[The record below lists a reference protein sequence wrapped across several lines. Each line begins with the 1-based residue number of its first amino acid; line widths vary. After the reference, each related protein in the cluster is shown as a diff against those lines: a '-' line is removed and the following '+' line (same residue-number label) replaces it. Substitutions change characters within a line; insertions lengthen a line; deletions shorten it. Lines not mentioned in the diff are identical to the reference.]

1 MKFFHF
7 YMLFLFECLY
17 HIIQINLFIIL
28 IFQSIILCAEKK
40 MSIEWHHGTY
50 SAQTIHRL
58 PPVLLKAHK
67 CLFIKDFRYCF
78 QNAAFYLAKDH
89 LLKDKRLAL
98 ESQKATFY
106 NVG

>member
-1 MKFFHF
+1 MTSR
-7 YMLFLFECLY
+7 
-17 HIIQINLFIIL
+17 HIQRTNNP
-28 IFQSIILCAEKK
+28 
-40 MSIEWHHGTY
+40 
-50 SAQTIHRL
+50 QT

-98 ESQKATFY
+98 ESQKATLY